1 MPRSVIGVVGKCIS
15 SFQSNQK
22 DILVRPCPVISD
34 SERALPLSLVFV
46 HPGGGS
52 FPAAAQAPTN
62 KTTQLSEFARMKHN
76 AVIRT

>member
-1 MPRSVIGVVGKCIS
+1 MPRSVIGVVGKCIL

-22 DILVRPCPVISD
+22 DILLRPCPVISE
-34 SERALPLSLVFV
+34 SERALPRSLDFV

-52 FPAAAQAPTN
+52 FPAAAHAPTN
-62 KTTQLSEFARMKHN
+62 KTTQLSEFAHMKHN